1 MDSKQSGWEHF
12 AEADW
17 EAARD
22 AFAAALEAEP
32 DDPEALDG
40 LGQSLWWLGER
51 DSALDRRRQ
60 AYAEYQRRGDT
71 VRAGGLATYL
81 AGEHRIDGRTA
92 AAAGWLSRA
101 RRLLA
106 DADPSPELGWLAIEE
121 AKRAGDP
128 AEAERHARAALEIAH
143 ELTDADVE
151 CMALAQLGRAVVS
164 QGRVDEGLGLLDEAM
179 TVALGG
185 ESSDPL
191 ACGDACCTTLV
202 VCDGLSDLRR
212 AVEWCEAVVEFT
224 ERRRFL
230 PVQSWCRGIYGGVLV
245 RAGDWERA
253 EAVLGEALKR
263 PPDRRRGGGRVLPLT
278 VLAELR
284 LRQGRTE
291 EAGKLLSG
299 LEEEPAAFGSIVR
312 LHLEGGELELA
323 RAMLD
328 RCPDPSDDPE
338 VLALRAE
345 LALDTGNPEEATRAA
360 ERLGERARQLGRA
373 DLEAEA
379 ALLAGRAAAARAEV
393 AAADVDREAAPRA
406 APAADADRRAA
417 QRLLEDAVA
426 RFAAIDFPL
435 EEARARLTLARVQAA
450 AGSPFALASARAARD
465 VFERLGARK
474 DADRASALL
483 RDLGVAG
490 RVTARGER
498 DHLTA
503 RELEVLSLIA
513 AGLSNAQIADRL
525 VIAPKTAEHHVG
537 RVLAKL
543 GVRSRA
549 EAAAHAVREGL

>member
-1 MDSKQSGWEHF
+1 M
-12 AEADW
+12 
-17 EAARD
+17 
-22 AFAAALEAEP
+22 
-32 DDPEALDG
+32 
-40 LGQSLWWLGER
+40 GQSLWWLGER
-51 DSALDRRRQ
+51 DSAIDRRRQ
-60 AYAEYQRRGDT
+60 AYAAYRRRGDT

-92 AAAGWLSRA
+92 ASAGWLSRA

-106 DADPSPELGWLAIEE
+106 DAGPSPERGWLAIEE

-128 AEAERHARAALEIAH
+128 AEAERHAGAALEIAH
-143 ELTDADVE
+143 DLGDADVE

-164 QGRVDEGLGLLDEAM
+164 QGRVEEGLGLLDEGM

-253 EAVLGEALKR
+253 ERAL
-263 PPDRRRGGGRVLPLT
+263 
-278 VLAELR
+278 A
-284 LRQGRTE
+284 
-291 EAGKLLSG
+291 
-299 LEEEPAAFGSIVR
+299 
-312 LHLEGGELELA
+312 
-323 RAMLD
+323 
-328 RCPDPSDDPE
+328 
-338 VLALRAE
+338 
-345 LALDTGNPEEATRAA
+345 TGNPEDARRAA
-360 ERLGERARQLGRA
+360 ERLGERARQLARA
-373 DLEAEA
+373 DLEADA
-379 ALLAGRAAAARAEV
+379 ALLAGRAAADRAEV
-393 AAADVDREAAPRA
+393 AAADADREGAAEADRELAPPA

-417 QRLLEDAVA
+417 EGLLNDAVA

-435 EEARARLTLARVQAA
+435 EEARARLALARVQAA
-450 AGSPFALASARAARD
+450 AGSPFALVSARAARD
-465 VFERLGARK
+465 VFERLGARR
-474 DADRASALL
+474 DADRAAALL

-490 RVTARGER
+490 RVTARGDR

-543 GVRSRA
+543 GVR
-549 EAAAHAVREGL
+549 